1 MDTRTLARTAVAVCA
16 AGVVSAMATAPASAT
31 GNASVYTNGTERGR
45 VNYWSGTDDFRVS
58 DTSCDGRSVYTE
70 YQRAQ
75 GSTVRLHHRGGC
87 GTHVD
92 FHRAFAGGQT
102 IKYRVCI
109 DVPVARDICG
119 PWKRDTTG

>member
-1 MDTRTLARTAVAVCA
+1 M
-16 AGVVSAMATAPASAT
+16 AMAPVSAT

-45 VNYWSGTDDFRVS
+45 VNYRSGTDDFRVS
-58 DTSCDGRSVYTE
+58 DTSCDGRSVYTQ
-70 YQRAQ
+70 YQRA
-75 GSTVRLHHRGGC
+75 GASTVRLNHKGGC
-87 GTHVD
+87 GTQVVVD
-92 FHRAFAGGQT
+92 RDFANGQT